1 MPFSVQSSLSSK
13 DSSENITTNPVIF
26 PWISE
31 TLAEVNEFNNLFFLI
46 YG

>member
-13 DSSENITTNPVIF
+13 DSSENITNPVIF

-31 TLAEVNEFNNLFFLI
+31 TLAEVNEFNNLFFVI